1 MEQYASLRAEIHFTM
16 AAIATSSKQII
27 SFRHSAQ
34 LCVPFTRPSKQTGL
48 QFTAPI
54 TTILTRTRTISPSII
69 QTQRISSSI
78 PFAASSMSQGPQQSS
93 SAGASG
99 TLICTSLTA
108 KTVDGMLAEAQEA
121 LAAGADIVEIRLDY
135 LENFSPETDL
145 PTLLETCPLPVIVT
159 FRPTWEGGLYN
170 GEEAPRL
177 AALKY
182 AAALGADF
190 IDIELK
196 AAHVY
201 FAASTS
207 TAHPN
212 NRVIISSHD
221 YQATASEEELDALVE
236 KCKAAGA
243 DIVKFATTAQD
254 ITDAAR
260 VLRVLKRA
268 VASGQPTIALA
279 MAERGQITRILAP
292 KYGGFLTFGALSPER
307 QSAPGQPTLGQL
319 RNVFKLQEQNAD
331 TKIFGIVGNPVSHS
345 RSPAIHNAAMS
356 SLGFDGVY
364 VPLLVDNMDTFLK
377 TFSSKDWA
385 GFSVTIPHK
394 EAALKGATSADEV
407 ASAIGAA
414 NTLIRQA
421 DGTLKAYNTD
431 WSAAISAIERGLG
444 GSVTAENA
452 QKSPLKGK
460 TVVVVGAGGAG
471 RALAF
476 GAAARGAN
484 VVIANRSA
492 SKAIALAAQLNSIPP
507 AKGVALEEVASGK
520 VTGDVLVN
528 TTSVGMHPLEDE
540 TPVPAAALSG
550 YSLVFDA
557 VYTPLQTRLLREA
570 AAAGCAVVTGDEM
583 FVGQA
588 ADQFR
593 LFTAKEAPVELMRKV
608 VLDSLK

>member
-1 MEQYASLRAEIHFTM
+1 M
-16 AAIATSSKQII
+16 TSSFRQITSI
-27 SFRHSAQ
+27 GQFA
-34 LCVPFTRPSKQTGL
+34 VPTTRATNYFGVQ
-48 QFTAPI
+48 
-54 TTILTRTRTISPSII
+54 TILPIPSTWIKTPTLSPTII
-69 QTQRISSSI
+69 QSHRTSSFVLCAPS
-78 PFAASSMSQGPQQSS
+78 AMAQGAQQSS
-93 SAGASG
+93 LPGASG
-99 TLICTSLTA
+99 TLLCTSLTA
-108 KTVDGMLAEAQEA
+108 KTVDGMLAESQEA

-135 LENFSPETDL
+135 IENFNPEADL
-145 PTLLETCPLPVIVT
+145 PRLLETCPLPVIVT
-159 FRPTWEGGLYN
+159 FRPTWEGGLYS

-182 AAALGADF
+182 AAALGAEF

-201 FAASTS
+201 FAAATN

-221 YQATASEEELDALVE
+221 YKATASEEDLDALVA

-260 VLRVLKRA
+260 VLRVLQRA

-319 RNVFKLQEQNAD
+319 RDLFRLQDQTAE
-331 TKIFGIVGNPVSHS
+331 TKVFGIVGSPVSHS

-356 SLGFDGVY
+356 SLGFEGVY
-364 VPLLVDNMDTFLK
+364 VPLLVDDMATFLE

-394 EAALKGATSADEV
+394 EAALKGATTADEV
-407 ASAIGAA
+407 ATAIGAA
-414 NTLIRQA
+414 NTLVRQP
-421 DGTLKAYNTD
+421 DGSLKAYNTD

-444 GSVTAENA
+444 GSGTEDAGN
-452 QKSPLKGK
+452 SPLQGK

-476 GAAARGAN
+476 GAATRGAS
-484 VVIANRSA
+484 VIIANRSA
-492 SKAIALAAQLNSIPP
+492 SRAVELAAQLNPP
-507 AKGVALEEVASGK
+507 AKGVSLEEVASREFS
-520 VTGDVLVN
+520 GDVLVN

-540 TPVPAAALSG
+540 TPVPASALSG
-550 YSLVFDA
+550 YTLVFDA
-557 VYTPLQTRLLREA
+557 VYTPLHTRLLREA
-570 AAAGCAVVTGDEM
+570 AAAGCTVVTGDEM

-588 ADQFR
+588 ADQFN
-593 LFTAKEAPVELMRKV
+593 LFTGKDAPVELMRKV

>member
-1 MEQYASLRAEIHFTM
+1 M
-16 AAIATSSKQII
+16 A
-27 SFRHSAQ
+27 
-34 LCVPFTRPSKQTGL
+34 
-48 QFTAPI
+48 
-54 TTILTRTRTISPSII
+54 
-69 QTQRISSSI
+69 
-78 PFAASSMSQGPQQSS
+78 QGTQQSS
-93 SAGASG
+93 SVGASS
-99 TLICTSLTA
+99 TLLCTSLTA

-121 LAAGADIVEIRLDY
+121 LAAGADIVEVRLDY

-145 PTLLETCPLPVIVT
+145 STLLETCPLPVIVT
-159 FRPTWEGGLYN
+159 FRPAWEGGLYN

-196 AAHVY
+196 AAHIY
-201 FAASTS
+201 FAAATLTS
-207 TAHPN
+207 HPN
-212 NRVIISSHD
+212 NRVIVSSHD

-260 VLRVLKRA
+260 VLRVLERA
-268 VASGQPTIALA
+268 VSSGQPTIALA

-319 RNVFKLQEQNAD
+319 RDLFRLQEQNAE
-331 TKIFGIVGNPVSHS
+331 TKVFGIVGNPVSHS
-345 RSPAIHNAAMS
+345 RSPAIHNAAMTS
-356 SLGFDGVY
+356 IEFKGVY
-364 VPLLVDNMDTFLK
+364 VPLLVDDMATFLK
-377 TFSSKDWA
+377 NFHSKDWA

-394 EAALKGATSADEV
+394 EAALKGAATADEV
-407 ASAIGAA
+407 AAAIGAA

-431 WSAAISAIERGLG
+431 WLAAISAIERGLG
-444 GSVTAENA
+444 GSGIADDA
-452 QKSPLKGK
+452 QNSPLEGK

-476 GAAARGAN
+476 GAASRGAS
-484 VVIANRSA
+484 VIIANRSA
-492 SKAIALAAQLNSIPP
+492 SRAIELAAQLNSNPP
-507 AKGVALEEVASGK
+507 AKGVALEEVASGN
-520 VTGDVLVN
+520 VSGDVLVN
-528 TTSVGMHPLEDE
+528 TTSVGMHPLQDE

-550 YSLVFDA
+550 YALVFDA
-557 VYTPLQTRLLREA
+557 VYTPLQTRLLQEA

-588 ADQFR
+588 AHQFR
-593 LFTAKEAPVELMRKV
+593 LFTGEEAPVELMRKV

>member
-1 MEQYASLRAEIHFTM
+1 MASSL
-16 AAIATSSKQII
+16 KQITSI
-27 SFRHSAQ
+27 GHSVQ
-34 LCVPFTRPSKQTGL
+34 LCVPITRPSTSFGFQINT
-48 QFTAPI
+48 P
-54 TTILTRTRTISPSII
+54 
-69 QTQRISSSI
+69 ISSLSI
-78 PFAASSMSQGPQQSS
+78 RTQALSPFMAQSQRLASTIASASSAMSQGPQESIS
-93 SAGASG
+93 PGASG
-99 TLICTSLTA
+99 TLLCTSLTA

-145 PTLLETCPLPVIVT
+145 PTLLESCPLPVIVT
-159 FRPTWEGGLYN
+159 FRPTWEGGLYD

-196 AAHVY
+196 AAHLY
-201 FAASTS
+201 FAAATD

-221 YQATASEEELDALVE
+221 YQATASEEDLNALVE
-236 KCKAAGA
+236 KIKAAGA
-243 DIVKFATTAQD
+243 DVVKFATTAQD
-254 ITDAAR
+254 IGDAAR
-260 VLRVLKRA
+260 VLRVLQRA

-319 RNVFKLQEQNAD
+319 RNLFRLQEQNAD
-331 TKIFGIVGNPVSHS
+331 TKVFGIVGNPVSHS

-356 SLGFDGVY
+356 SLGFEGVY
-364 VPLLVDNMDTFLK
+364 VPLLVDDMASFLE
-377 TFSSKDWA
+377 TFSSNDWA

-394 EAALKGATSADEV
+394 EAALKRAATADEV
-407 ASAIGAA
+407 ATAIGAA
-414 NTLIRQA
+414 NTLVRQP
-421 DGTLKAYNTD
+421 DGSLKAYNTD

-444 GSVTAENA
+444 GSGTAEDAGN
-452 QKSPLKGK
+452 SPLKGK

-476 GAAARGAN
+476 GAAARGAS
-484 VVIANRSA
+484 VIIANRSA
-492 SKAIALAAQLNSIPP
+492 SRAVELAAQLNPP
-507 AKGVALEEVASGK
+507 AKGVGLEEIATGAIS
-520 VTGDVLVN
+520 GDVLVN

-540 TPVPAAALSG
+540 TPVPASALSG
-550 YSLVFDA
+550 YTLVFDA
-557 VYTPLQTRLLREA
+557 VYTPLQTRLLKEA

-588 ADQFR
+588 ADQFTY
-593 LFTAKEAPVELMRKV
+593 FTGKEAPVELMRKV

>member
-1 MEQYASLRAEIHFTM
+1 M
-16 AAIATSSKQII
+16 A
-27 SFRHSAQ
+27 
-34 LCVPFTRPSKQTGL
+34 
-48 QFTAPI
+48 
-54 TTILTRTRTISPSII
+54 
-69 QTQRISSSI
+69 
-78 PFAASSMSQGPQQSS
+78 QGPQQSS
-93 SAGASG
+93 SPGASS
-99 TLICTSLTA
+99 TLLCTSLTA

-135 LENFSPETDL
+135 LEHFSPETDL
-145 PTLLETCPLPVIVT
+145 PSLLDTCPLPVIVT
-159 FRPTWEGGLYN
+159 FRPAWEGGLYN

-201 FAASTS
+201 FAAATS

-221 YQATASEEELDALVE
+221 YQATTSEEELDALHVYY
-236 KCKAAGA
+236 
-243 DIVKFATTAQD
+243 VFLQ
-254 ITDAAR
+254 
-260 VLRVLKRA
+260 RA

-307 QSAPGQPTLGQL
+307 QSAPGQPTLSQL
-319 RNVFKLQEQNAD
+319 RNLFRLQEQNAA
-331 TKIFGIVGNPVSHS
+331 TKVFGIVGNPVSHS

-356 SLGFDGVY
+356 SIGFEGVY
-364 VPLLVDNMDTFLK
+364 VPLLVDNMATFLK
-377 TFSSKDWA
+377 TFCSKDWA

-394 EAALKGATSADEV
+394 EAALKGAATADEV
-407 ASAIGAA
+407 ATAIGAA

-444 GSVTAENA
+444 GSGTAEAAHN
-452 QKSPLKGK
+452 SPLKGK

-476 GAAARGAN
+476 GAAARGAS

-492 SKAIALAAQLNSIPP
+492 SRAIELATQLNSTPP
-507 AKGVALEEVASGK
+507 AKGVALEEVSSGE
-520 VTGDVLVN
+520 VSGDVLVN

-550 YSLVFDA
+550 YTLVFDA
-557 VYTPLQTRLLREA
+557 VYTPLRTRLLQEA

-593 LFTAKEAPVELMRKV
+593 LFTGKEAPVELMRSV